1 MCGIIGYVGPR
12 QASDV
17 LLDGLKRLEYRGYD
31 SAGLVVQRDGD
42 LQTVKCQGK
51 VHNLADLV
59 AKNPCRGQI
68 GIAHTRWATHGAPSE
83 ANAHPHLDCRGRIAV
98 VHNGIIENY
107 EALKRGL
114 TSRGHQFR
122 SETDTE
128 ILAHLIEEYA
138 SKMPIL
144 EALTAVLKDA
154 VGTMGLAVITVDEPG
169 KIYAAR
175 VGNPLVIGLGT
186 KRDEF
191 FIASDPTAIIPYTRD
206 VIYLDDGDLAVL
218 TESGVETY
226 SLDRVRRDKKIESIQ
241 WTPDQIER
249 GKYPHFMLKEMFE
262 QPRVVNDCLRGRSD
276 LATGRAVLGGL
287 QEVAERLRTVERLII
302 LGCGSAHYAGL
313 VGARM
318 LEEYAEIPTE
328 CHLASEWRYRRAIV
342 DPVRQ
347 AAVAVSQSGET
358 ADTLGALREAK
369 NRGLLTLGVVNAVG
383 STVARETDAGV
394 FVHAGPEVAVAST
407 KAFLAQITAFSL
419 MTVWLGRQR
428 RMSAQAGAR
437 ILEETSLLPAKIEK
451 ILQQSDRIR
460 ALARK
465 WAHASGFFFLGR
477 QYNAPTALEGALK
490 LKEISYIHAEGVP
503 AGELKHG
510 PIALLDRSFPVVAL
524 ATRDGA
530 YVKMKSNIEE
540 AKARGAPIIA
550 VVNEGDEEV
559 VTLADDI
566 IYVPRTIEMLSPI
579 LNAVPLQLFAYHMA
593 VARGLDPD
601 KPRNL
606 AKSVTVE

>member
-206 VIYLDDGDLAVL
+206 VIYLD
-218 TESGVETY
+218 
-226 SLDRVRRDKKIESIQ
+226 
-241 WTPDQIER
+241 
-249 GKYPHFMLKEMFE
+249 
-262 QPRVVNDCLRGRSD
+262 RS
-276 LATGRAVLGGL
+276 
-287 QEVAERLRTVERLII
+287 EK
-302 LGCGSAHYAGL
+302 H
-313 VGARM
+313 
-318 LEEYAEIPTE
+318 
-328 CHLASEWRYRRAIV
+328 
-342 DPVRQ
+342 
-347 AAVAVSQSGET
+347 
-358 ADTLGALREAK
+358 
-369 NRGLLTLGVVNAVG
+369 
-383 STVARETDAGV
+383 
-394 FVHAGPEVAVAST
+394 
-407 KAFLAQITAFSL
+407 
-419 MTVWLGRQR
+419 
-428 RMSAQAGAR
+428 
-437 ILEETSLLPAKIEK
+437 TS
-451 ILQQSDRIR
+451 
-460 ALARK
+460 
-465 WAHASGFFFLGR
+465 
-477 QYNAPTALEGALK
+477 
-490 LKEISYIHAEGVP
+490 
-503 AGELKHG
+503 
-510 PIALLDRSFPVVAL
+510 
-524 ATRDGA
+524 
-530 YVKMKSNIEE
+530 
-540 AKARGAPIIA
+540 
-550 VVNEGDEEV
+550 
-559 VTLADDI
+559 
-566 IYVPRTIEMLSPI
+566 
-579 LNAVPLQLFAYHMA
+579 
-593 VARGLDPD
+593 
-601 KPRNL
+601 
-606 AKSVTVE
+606 